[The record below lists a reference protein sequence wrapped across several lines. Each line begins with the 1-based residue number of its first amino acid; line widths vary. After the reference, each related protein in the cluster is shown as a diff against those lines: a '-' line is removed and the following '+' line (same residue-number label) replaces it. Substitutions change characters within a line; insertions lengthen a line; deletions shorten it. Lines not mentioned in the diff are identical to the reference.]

1 MGSRLKILDLHK
13 GQKKLAKLVM
23 DTTAKW
29 ITVITGRQFGKTLYA
44 TAQMVKWML
53 TDKGSRG
60 IWISP
65 FTAQSEQVYFDIV
78 QRCGKYIKSANSQNK
93 RIVFKGGSILTFKS
107 GENYEAIRGG
117 TYHYGIIDEA
127 AFLRAEAW
135 PVIRPTFSVK
145 GKKVLLITTPKIKN
159 WIYDFYQLGEDDD
172 EQNFE
177 SFKAI
182 SIDNPYFPEE
192 DLREAERTQPR
203 DIVRQEY
210 YAEFMEAGGAVFADL
225 KTSATVTTE
234 LNKGRKGHSYV
245 FGIDWGAKNDK
256 SILTIIEVET
266 KEVVKTLVS
275 HHKRYPAIVDQF
287 TIELSKFNIEYGF
300 AETNGVGGPTFDFL
314 KEYVDQAQPFYLT
327 NKNKR
332 EIISS
337 LRRALETGTIQ
348 IPTKKFKPEL
358 HRQLESYEI
367 KQTSGGSVTYSHP
380 SGGHD
385 DHVDSLA
392 IAWAAYTKLQDAIDS
407 HVKGND
413 SYSEELSDH
422 EWMLKHGYN
431 NNDNW

>member
-1 MGSRLKILDLHK
+1 MRTVKIIDLHP
-13 GQKKLAKLVM
+13 GQQKARDMIKDAG
-23 DTTAKW
+23 AKW
-29 ITVITGRQFGKTLYA
+29 NIMVCGRQWGKTLFSS
-44 TAQMVKWML
+44 AQMTAWMMSNPNS
-53 TDKGSRG
+53 KG

-65 FTAQSEQVYFDIV
+65 FTAQSEQIYFEMV
-78 QRCGKYIKSANSQNK
+78 QRCGAFIKSSNSQNK
-93 RIVFKGGSILTFKS
+93 RIVWFNNSILVFKS

-117 TYHYGIIDEA
+117 TYDYGVIDEM

-135 PVIRPTFSVK
+135 PVIRPCFSVQ
-145 GKKVLLITTPKIKN
+145 GKKVLLISTPHIKN
-159 WIYDFYQLGEDDD
+159 HFWDFYQLGLDQD
-172 EQNFE
+172 EPNFTAIQ
-177 SFKAI
+177 AI

-225 KTSATVTTE
+225 QTSATVTTE
-234 LNKGRKGHSYV
+234 LSKGREGYSYV

-266 KEVVKTLVS
+266 KRVVKTLVS

-287 TIELSKFNIEYGF
+287 TIELSKFKLEYGY

-314 KEYVDQAQPFYLT
+314 KDYVDSAQPFYLT

-332 EIISS
+332 EIVSS

-367 KQTSGGSVTYSHP
+367 KKTSGGSVTYSHP
-380 SGGHD
+380 SGMHD

-392 IAWAAYTKLQDAIDS
+392 IAWAAYTKLQDAIES
-407 HVKGND
+407 HNVGLEK
-413 SYSEELSDH
+413 YSEELSDH